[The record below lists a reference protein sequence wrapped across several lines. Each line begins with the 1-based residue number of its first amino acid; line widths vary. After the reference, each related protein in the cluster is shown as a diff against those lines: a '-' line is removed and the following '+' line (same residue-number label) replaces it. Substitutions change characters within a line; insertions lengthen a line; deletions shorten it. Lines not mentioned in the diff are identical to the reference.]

1 MLLTNKLPVY
11 YPKMILSI
19 ANSKV
24 HCNAVLIHT
33 LWNETSFQSADPA
46 YVQIEEMNNK
56 IATFPYLSSCY
67 IIQCIHV
74 VKFIITHLL
83 FMMKCSQNTSSCFDN
98 HLHG

>member
-11 YPKMILSI
+11 YPKMMLSI
-19 ANSKV
+19 TNSKV

-33 LWNETSFQSADPA
+33 LWN
-46 YVQIEEMNNK
+46 VNNK
-56 IATFPYLSSCY
+56 IVTVY

-98 HLHG
+98 QLHG